1 MQDNIF
7 NMKTKTEGINYGYGY
22 ILLSA
27 FLIICISEFIG
38 TINISLG
45 SGKIA
50 LLPMV
55 WALILGCT
63 FGLLSKKKWMP
74 LKIDKSLQ
82 IKCAH
87 ILYPAL
93 LVFIA
98 KQGLIVGSSIP
109 LVIQSGWALLFQELG
124 HFVGTILFAMP
135 IALLLGIKRESIGAT
150 FSVGREPSLAIITE
164 KYGLNSAEGRGVLAE
179 YITGTLIGA
188 LFIAIIASLITSLN
202 IFHPLSLA
210 MASGIGSGSMTAAAA
225 GAIAAQVD
233 SATAE
238 QVMVLA
244 AASNLLT
251 TTLGTYFTLF
261 ISLPLAIYTYKTLE
275 PVLGRF
281 SKKNQVEE
289 KHDNEFLYKTV
300 KESEG
305 DKNKLNFAEKMITWI
320 ALIAFATAANTI
332 LTGKFSLTV
341 ILAGVILV
349 LISILGDLIYLL
361 TAKKVPA
368 VCYVSIIAMYFASPW
383 FPWSETVINIVD
395 GIHILS
401 VITPM
406 LAFAGLS
413 IAKDIPAFRK
423 LGWRI
428 VVVSLCANFGTFIA
442 AAFVAEY
449 FH

>member
-1 MQDNIF
+1 MRDNVF
-7 NMKTKTEGINYGYGY
+7 NMKTNARNINYGYGY
-22 ILLSA
+22 IILSA
-27 FLIICISEFIG
+27 FLIICIAEFIG
-38 TINISLG
+38 TINIPLG

-63 FGLLSKKKWMP
+63 FGLLSQKQWMP
-74 LKIDKSLQ
+74 LKIDKPLQ
-82 IKCAH
+82 IKSAH

-109 LVIQSGWALLFQELG
+109 LIIQSGWALLFQELG

-188 LFIAIIASLITSLN
+188 LFIAIVAGFIASLN

-210 MASGIGSGSMTAAAA
+210 MASGIGSGSMMAAAA
-225 GAIAAQVD
+225 GAISAQVD
-233 SATAE
+233 PATAE
-238 QVMVLA
+238 QVMALA

-261 ISLPLAIYTYKTLE
+261 ISLPLAIYAYKILE

-281 SKKNQVEE
+281 SKRNQVEQ
-289 KHDNEFLYKTV
+289 HDNEFLYSTV
-300 KESEG
+300 KESEEE
-305 DKNKLNFAEKMITWI
+305 KTKLSLAEKAFTWI
-320 ALIAFATAANTI
+320 ALIALATTANTI
-332 LTGKFSLTV
+332 LTGKFSATV
-341 ILAGVILV
+341 IIAGVILV
-349 LISILGDLIYLL
+349 LISILGDLIYHL
-361 TAKKVPA
+361 TGKKVPT
-368 VCYVSIIAMYFASPW
+368 VCYVSIIAMYMASPW
-383 FPWSETVINIVD
+383 FPWHETVTGIV
-395 GIHILS
+395 GEIHILS

-442 AAFVAEY
+442 AAFVAEF